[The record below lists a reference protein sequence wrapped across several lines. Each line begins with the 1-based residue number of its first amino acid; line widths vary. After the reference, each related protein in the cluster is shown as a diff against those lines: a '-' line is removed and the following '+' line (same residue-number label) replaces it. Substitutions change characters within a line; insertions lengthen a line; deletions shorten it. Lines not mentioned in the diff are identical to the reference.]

1 MMDQTPEEKMDT
13 TCKKAFIIIFG
24 LSSVIFLVFAWIIL
38 GNAKIRG
45 GWFNGIFDDLSI
57 MWLPTILYLI
67 VGGIIDVYL
76 LKSSLFNCLDNKNH

>member
-1 MMDQTPEEKMDT
+1 MDT

-24 LSSVIFLVFAWIIL
+24 LTSFIFLVFAWIML
-38 GNAKIRG
+38 GTEKIGG
-45 GWFNGIFDDLSI
+45 GWFNGIFDELSI

-76 LKSSLFNCLDNKNH
+76 FKGSMFKCRENKPSPTIINKHG